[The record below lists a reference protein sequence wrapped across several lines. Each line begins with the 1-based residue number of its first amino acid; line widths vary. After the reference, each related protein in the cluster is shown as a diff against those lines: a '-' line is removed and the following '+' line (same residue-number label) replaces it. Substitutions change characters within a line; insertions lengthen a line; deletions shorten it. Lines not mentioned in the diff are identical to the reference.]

1 VGGGVGGVGYESCL
15 EVGGL
20 LGFSGCR
27 AMCEEWGGGGVIMG
41 GIVDRVDDLTDRL
54 SGVVEEAY
62 LRGLDRGLLKGVSR
76 LEWLASVVP
85 SSVTKQWILDQAGR
99 QGRVLAAMM
108 SGGDGVG
115 RGGSS

>member
-1 VGGGVGGVGYESCL
+1 VLVGLCTRWGSR
-15 EVGGL
+15 GGL
-20 LGFSGCR
+20 G
-27 AMCEEWGGGGVIMG
+27 
-41 GIVDRVDDLTDRL
+41 
-54 SGVVEEAY
+54 SGVAE
-62 LRGLDRGLLKGVSR
+62 GVSR

-108 SGGDGVG
+108 SGGDGVE

>member
-1 VGGGVGGVGYESCL
+1 MPCDV
-15 EVGGL
+15 
-20 LGFSGCR
+20 R
-27 AMCEEWGGGGVIMG
+27 RMGGGGVIMG